1 MIGTSVGFHCP
12 ECARSGRQKVLTA
25 RALVRRPIVTQVL
38 LAINVAVFVFEL
50 SAGANGAVSGDST
63 SVSRDLALRARDV
76 ADGEWW
82 RIVTAGFV
90 HYGVFHLAM
99 NMFAL
104 WMLGMQL
111 EQALGK
117 LRFALLYGVS
127 LLAGSVGVL
136 LLSPRGF
143 TAGASGAIFGMLGA
157 AVAAQRAQGVNLRD
171 GGLLPVLG
179 LNLAITFLVPGISI
193 GGHLGGLAGGFLVGV
208 VFFDL
213 GPRARTP
220 AIAIATC
227 AALGAACVVGC
238 LYLASNPVT

>member
-1 MIGTSVGFHCP
+1 MIGASVGFHCP
-12 ECARSGRQKVLTA
+12 ECARSGKQKVLTA
-25 RALVRRPIVTQVL
+25 RSLVRRPIVTQVL
-38 LAINVAVFVFEL
+38 LALNVAVFVFEL
-50 SAGANGAVSGDST
+50 SAGANGAVSG
-63 SVSRDLALRARDV
+63 SRTTITDDLALRAREV

-104 WMLGMQL
+104 WILGTQL
-111 EQALGK
+111 ESALGK

-127 LLAGSVGVL
+127 LLAGSLGVL
-136 LLSPRGF
+136 LLSPDGF

-179 LNLAITFLVPGISI
+179 LNLAITFLIPGISI

-208 VFFDL
+208 VLFDL

-220 AIAIATC
+220 VVAVTTC
-227 AALGAACVVGC
+227 LVLAMACVAGC
-238 LYLASNPVT
+238 VYLANNPIT